1 MVTVL
6 STIAVVFLAIALWR
20 MDKRVATLEGK
31 TGNALER
38 ARDAWFRSLSPLGK
52 TIFVHAALCVMA
64 LGVTLVFGLICALVP
79 FLLYLGNKIALKWPV
94 IFFFG
99 SMGLYIAVVTGY
111 YAYYPFVRGVE
122 PEPSWK
128 SFFRPEDARK

>member
-1 MVTVL
+1 MEWVVTVL
-6 STIAVVFLAIALWR
+6 SIAVVCLVIALWR
-20 MDKRVATLEGK
+20 MDQRVATLEGK

-52 TIFVHAALCVMA
+52 TIFVHAVLCVMA
-64 LGVTLVFGLICALVP
+64 LGVTLVFGLIGALVP
-79 FLLYLGNKIALKWPV
+79 FLLYLGNKMAFKWPV

-111 YAYYPFVRGVE
+111 YAYCPFVRGVE
-122 PEPSWK
+122 PEP
-128 SFFRPEDARK
+128 